1 MDYKDIIKGI
11 KESNKVVKCKAGTYI
26 DSLLKPP
33 GSLGVL
39 EETAIKLASI
49 SGLIKNDYEKK
60 LILVFASDNGVV
72 KEGVASAPKEVT
84 AIQVGN
90 FLKGVGGVSV
100 LAKSAGADIRVIDV
114 GVDAHLDMEGLYHHK
129 IQRGTNNIKEEDAMT
144 FQEAEL
150 SIQKGIDM
158 VFEAYKSGYQMIGT
172 GEMGIGNSTTSS
184 LLLTALT
191 DEPLEITVGM
201 GAGLSYDMFKHKKK
215 VISEALSRYDN
226 GTKDPLVLLTRY
238 GGFDI
243 GALIG
248 VYLGCAY
255 LQIPVVIDGFI
266 AGVSAVMAYKIT
278 PLVKDYMILS
288 HKSMEPGF
296 KVVED
301 ILAMEAPLNMKMRL
315 GEGTGCAL
323 MFKIIDSAMAM
334 VNNMGQLGD
343 YNIDQSILV
352 DIREES
358 DFR

>member
-1 MDYKDIIKGI
+1 VKYTNIIKSI
-11 KESNKVVKCKAGTYI
+11 KESDKNIKNEAGQYI

-39 EETAIKLASI
+39 EETAIKLAGI
-49 SGLIKNDYEKK
+49 SGSVKNLYEKK
-60 LILVFASDNGVV
+60 LIIIFASDNGVV
-72 KEGVASAPKEVT
+72 AEGVASAPKEVT

-100 LAKSAGADIRVIDV
+100 LAKSAGADIRVVDI
-114 GVDAHLDMEGLYHHK
+114 GVDAHLDIDGLYHHK
-129 IQRGTNNIKEEDAMT
+129 IQMGTNNLAEEDAMT
-144 FQEAEL
+144 FEEAEL
-150 SIQKGIDM
+150 AIQKGIDM
-158 VFEAYKSGYQMIGT
+158 VFDAHKSGYQMIGT

-184 LLLTALT
+184 LLLTCLT
-191 DEPLEITVGM
+191 GKPLETTVGW
-201 GAGLSYDMFKHKKK
+201 GAGLSDEMFNHKKN
-215 VISEALSRYDN
+215 VIRKALARYPDVS
-226 GTKDPLVLLTRY
+226 KDPIELLARY

-255 LQIPVVIDGFI
+255 LQIPVVVDGFI
-266 AGVSAVMAYKIT
+266 AGVSALMAYRLN
-278 PLVKDYMILS
+278 PVVKDYMLLS
-288 HKSMEPGF
+288 HRSMEPGF
-296 KVVED
+296 KVIED
-301 ILAMEAPLNMKMRL
+301 ELEMEAPLNMKMRL

-334 VNNMGQLGD
+334 VNHMGQLGD
-343 YNIDQSILV
+343 HNIDQSILV

>member
-11 KESNKVVKCKAGTYI
+11 KESDKTIMCTAGTYI

-39 EETAIKLASI
+39 EETAIKLAAI
-49 SGLIKNDYEKK
+49 SGSVKNNYDKK
-60 LILVFASDNGVV
+60 LILIFASDNGVV

-100 LAKSAGADIRVIDV
+100 LAKSAGADIRVIDI
-114 GVDAHLDMEGLYHHK
+114 GVDAHLDIDGLYHHK
-129 IQRGTNNIKEEDAMT
+129 IQMGTNNLKEEDAMT
-144 FQEAEL
+144 YEEAEL

-158 VFEAYKSGYQMIGT
+158 VFEAYNSGYQMIGT

-191 DEPLEITVGM
+191 DKPLEITVGL
-201 GAGLSYDMFKHKKK
+201 GAGLSDDMFQHKKK
-215 VISEALSRYDN
+215 IIDEALGRYNDR
-226 GTKDPLVLLTRY
+226 TKDPLILLARF

-255 LQIPVVIDGFI
+255 LKIPVIVDGFI
-266 AGVSAVMAYKIT
+266 AGVSALMAFRIN
-278 PLVKDYMILS
+278 PLVRDYMLLS

-296 KVVED
+296 KVVEEV
-301 ILAMEAPLNMKMRL
+301 LEMEAPLNMKMRL

-334 VNNMGQLGD
+334 VNHMGQLGD
-343 YNIDQSILV
+343 HNIDQSTLV

>member
-1 MDYKDIIKGI
+1 MNYKDIIKEI
-11 KESNKVVKCKAGTYI
+11 KESNKAIMCTAGIYI

-39 EETAIKLASI
+39 EETAIKLAAI
-49 SGLIKNDYEKK
+49 SGFVKNDYDKK
-60 LILVFASDNGVV
+60 LILIFASDNGVV
-72 KEGVASAPKEVT
+72 EEGVASAPKEVT

-90 FLKGVGGVSV
+90 FLNGVGGVSV

-114 GVDAHLDMEGLYHHK
+114 GVDAHLDLEGLYHHK
-129 IQRGTNNIKEEDAMT
+129 IQMGTNNLKNEDAMT
-144 FQEAEL
+144 FKEAEL

-158 VFEAYKSGYQMIGT
+158 VFEAYNSGYQIIGT

-191 DEPLEITVGM
+191 DETLEITVGK
-201 GAGLSYDMFKHKKK
+201 GAGLSDDMFQHKKK
-215 VISEALSRYDN
+215 VICEALNRYDDS
-226 GTKDPLVLLTRY
+226 TKEPLELLSRY

-255 LQIPVVIDGFI
+255 LQIPVIVDGFI
-266 AGVSAVMAYKIT
+266 AGVSALMAYKMN
-278 PLVKDYMILS
+278 PLVKDYMLLS
-288 HKSMEPGF
+288 HKSLEPGF
-296 KVVED
+296 KLVED
-301 ILAMEAPLNMKMRL
+301 ILEMEAPLNMKMRL

-334 VNNMGQLGD
+334 VNHMGQLGE
-343 YNIDQSILV
+343 YNIDQNILV

-358 DFR
+358 DFK

>member
-1 MDYKDIIKGI
+1 MDYKDVIMGI
-11 KESNKVVKCKAGTYI
+11 RESNKVIKSTAVTYI

-39 EETAIKLASI
+39 EETAIKLAAI
-49 SGLIKNDYEKK
+49 SGLVKNDYEKK
-60 LILVFASDNGVV
+60 LILIFASDNGVV
-72 KEGVASAPKEVT
+72 REGVASAPKEIT

-114 GVDAHLDMEGLYHHK
+114 GVDAHLDIDGLYHHK
-129 IQRGTNNIKEEDAMT
+129 IQMGTKNLTVEDAMT
-144 FQEAEL
+144 FEEAEL

-158 VFEAYKSGYQMIGT
+158 VYEAHNCGYQMIGT

-191 DEPLEITVGM
+191 DKSLEITVGM
-201 GAGLSYDMFKHKKK
+201 GAGLSDDMFQHKKK
-215 VISEALSRYDN
+215 VINEALKRYDDR
-226 GTKDPLVLLTRY
+226 TKDPLRLLTRY

-255 LQIPVVIDGFI
+255 LQIPVIVDGFI
-266 AGVSAVMAYKIT
+266 AGVSALMAFRIN
-278 PLVKDYMILS
+278 PMVKDYMLLS

-301 ILAMEAPLNMKMRL
+301 ILEMEAPLNMKMRL
-315 GEGTGCAL
+315 GEGTGCTL

-334 VNNMGQLGD
+334 VNHMGQLGD
-343 YNIDQSILV
+343 HNIDQSILV
-352 DIREES
+352 DIREET
-358 DFR
+358 DVR

>member
-11 KESNKVVKCKAGTYI
+11 KESNKVVKSTAGTYI

-49 SGLIKNDYEKK
+49 SGSVKNNYEKK
-60 LILVFASDNGVV
+60 LILIFASDNGVV
-72 KEGVASAPKEVT
+72 REGVASAPKEIT

-129 IQRGTNNIKEEDAMT
+129 IQMGTNNIKEEDAMT
-144 FQEAEL
+144 FEEAEL

-158 VFEAYKSGYQMIGT
+158 VFEAYNSGYQMIGT

-191 DEPLEITVGM
+191 DESLEITVGM
-201 GAGLSYDMFKHKKK
+201 GAGLSDDMFKHKKK

-226 GTKDPLVLLTRY
+226 RNKDPLILLARY

-266 AGVSAVMAYKIT
+266 AGVSAVMAYGIN

-334 VNNMGQLGD
+334 VNHMGQLGD
-343 YNIDQSILV
+343 HNIDQSILV

>member
-11 KESNKVVKCKAGTYI
+11 KESNKVVKCKAGNYI

-39 EETAIKLASI
+39 EETAIKLAAI
-49 SGLIKNDYEKK
+49 SGSVKNDYEKK
-60 LILVFASDNGVV
+60 LILIFASDNGVV

-100 LAKSAGADIRVIDV
+100 LAKSAGADIRVIDI
-114 GVDAHLDMEGLYHHK
+114 GVDAHLDMDGLYHHK
-129 IQRGTNNIKEEDAMT
+129 IQMGTNNIKEEDAMT
-144 FQEAEL
+144 FKEAEL

-158 VFEAYKSGYQMIGT
+158 VFEAYNSGYQMIGT

-191 DEPLEITVGM
+191 DESLEITVGM
-201 GAGLSYDMFKHKKK
+201 GAGLSDDMFKHKKK
-215 VISEALSRYDN
+215 VISQSLSRYDN
-226 GTKDPLVLLTRY
+226 RSKDPLILLARY

-266 AGVSAVMAYKIT
+266 AGVSAVMAYRIN
-278 PLVKDYMILS
+278 PLVKDYMLLS

-334 VNNMGQLGD
+334 VNHMGQLGD
-343 YNIDQSILV
+343 HNIDQSILV

>member
-11 KESNKVVKCKAGTYI
+11 KESDKLVKCKAGTYI

-39 EETAIKLASI
+39 EETAIKLAAI
-49 SGLIKNDYEKK
+49 SGSVKNDYQKK
-60 LILVFASDNGVV
+60 LILIFASDNGVV

-129 IQRGTNNIKEEDAMT
+129 IQMGTNNIKEEDAMT
-144 FQEAEL
+144 FEEAEL

-158 VFEAYKSGYQMIGT
+158 VFEAYNSGYQMIGT

-191 DEPLEITVGM
+191 DESLEITVGM
-201 GAGLSYDMFKHKKK
+201 GAGLSDDMFKHKKK
-215 VISEALSRYDN
+215 VISEALNRYDN
-226 GTKDPLVLLTRY
+226 RTKEPLILLARY

-266 AGVSAVMAYKIT
+266 AGVSAVMAYRIN

-334 VNNMGQLGD
+334 VNHMGQLGD
-343 YNIDQSILV
+343 HNIDQSILV

>member
-1 MDYKDIIKGI
+1 MNCKDLIKEI
-11 KESNKVVKCKAGTYI
+11 KESDKLAGANAAAYI

-39 EETAIKLASI
+39 EETAIKLAAI
-49 SGLIKNDYEKK
+49 SGLVKNEYNKK
-60 LILVFASDNGVV
+60 LILIFASDNGVV
-72 KEGVASAPKEVT
+72 QEGVASAPKEIT

-100 LAKSAGADIRVIDV
+100 LAKSASADIKVIDV
-114 GVDAHLDMEGLYHHK
+114 GVDAHLDFDGLYHHK
-129 IQRGTNNIKEEDAMT
+129 IGMGTNNLIEEDAMT
-144 FQEAEL
+144 YEEAEL

-158 VFEAYKSGYQMIGT
+158 VFEAHENGYQMIGT

-191 DEPLEITVGM
+191 DQSLDITVGM
-201 GAGLSYDMFKHKKK
+201 GAGLSDDMFKHKKK
-215 VISEALSRYDN
+215 VISQALKRYPVATN
-226 GTKDPLVLLTRY
+226 DPIELLARY

-255 LQIPVVIDGFI
+255 MKIPVIVDGFI
-266 AGVSAVMAYKIT
+266 AGVSALMAYRLN
-278 PLVKDYMILS
+278 PLVKDYMLLS
-288 HKSMEPGF
+288 HRSMEPGF
-296 KVVED
+296 KLVEE
-301 ILAMEAPLNMKMRL
+301 ILEMEAPLNMKMRL

-334 VNNMGQLGD
+334 VNHMGQLGD
-343 YNIDQSILV
+343 HNIDQSILV
-352 DIREES
+352 DIREGS
-358 DFR
+358 DFQ

>member
-1 MDYKDIIKGI
+1 MNYKDIIKDI
-11 KESNKVVKCKAGTYI
+11 KESNKLVRSNAGVYI

-49 SGLIKNDYEKK
+49 SGLIKNNYERKII
-60 LILVFASDNGVV
+60 LIFASDNGVV
-72 KEGVASAPKEVT
+72 KEGVASAPKDIT

-100 LAKSAGADIRVIDV
+100 LAKSAGADIKVIDV
-114 GVDAHLDMEGLYHHK
+114 GVDAHLDIDGLYHHK
-129 IQRGTNNIKEEDAMT
+129 IKLGTNNLMEEDAMT
-144 FQEAEL
+144 YEEAEL

-158 VFEAYKSGYQMIGT
+158 VFEAHENGYQMIGT

-191 DEPLEITVGM
+191 EQPLEITVGM
-201 GAGLSYDMFKHKKK
+201 GAGLSDDMFKHKKK
-215 VISEALSRYDN
+215 VISQALKRYPV
-226 GTKDPLVLLTRY
+226 GTNDPIELLSRY

-255 LQIPVVIDGFI
+255 LKIPVIVDGFI
-266 AGVSAVMAYKIT
+266 AGVSALMAYRLN
-278 PLVKDYMILS
+278 PLVKDYMLLS
-288 HKSMEPGF
+288 HRSMEPGF
-296 KVVED
+296 KLVED
-301 ILAMEAPLNMKMRL
+301 ILEMEAPLNMKMRL

-334 VNNMGQLGD
+334 VNHMGQLGD
-343 YNIDQSILV
+343 HNIDQSILV